1 MSLDKWINFLKPIY
15 IQDNVKRKKIQLI
28 IFFSIT
34 FGLSSLLGIL
44 LHFKNYIEPESLA
57 GFMMILP
64 LSSVALGKFFTEGKE
79 NDRYKFYSLVILLF
93 LIYFLVFTIK
103 SFKLISS
110 NQYLII
116 THLLILI
123 ASLIVLFQ
131 SNNLKD
137 FSIYKNHK
145 IGLILIAYFMLSN
158 IIPTIFDLLINGK
171 QVNYLGILYFIILS
185 PFTSF
190 FSIYQF
196 LGEEYGWRGFLQEIF
211 LTKFGKKLGIILIG
225 IIWSMWHW
233 ALVLTLYGPETP
245 VLASVVRTVYTIG
258 FAIFFGYAYM
268 KTKNIW
274 LCAML
279 HGINNS
285 SSIIESFTID
295 YDVVFTSQHLVEAII
310 IVSLFYVPF
319 LFTKEFKK
327 DKDIQLN
334 NI

>member
-1 MSLDKWINFLKPIY
+1 M
-15 IQDNVKRKKIQLI
+15 
-28 IFFSIT
+28 
-34 FGLSSLLGIL
+34 LGIL
-44 LHFKNYIEPESLA
+44 LYFEIYIEPESLA
-57 GFMMILP
+57 TFMMIFP
-64 LSSVALGKFFTEGKE
+64 LSSVAIGKFYSEGKE

-93 LIYFLVFTIK
+93 LIYFLVFSIK

-110 NQYLII
+110 NQYIII
-116 THLLILI
+116 TNLLILI
-123 ASLIVLFQ
+123 GSVTLLFQ
-131 SNNLKD
+131 SNNLKG
-137 FSIYKNHK
+137 FSIYKNYK
-145 IGLILIAYFMLSN
+145 IGLILIAYFMLSK

-185 PFTSF
+185 PITSF
-190 FSIYQF
+190 FSIYQL
-196 LGEEYGWRGFLQEIF
+196 LGEECGWRGFLQEIF
-211 LTKFGKKLGIILIG
+211 FSKFGKKLGILLIG

-258 FAIFFGYAYM
+258 FAIFFGYVYM

-274 LCAML
+274 FCAML

-285 SSIIESFTID
+285 SYIIESFTID
-295 YDVVFTSQHLVEAII
+295 YEVVFTSQHLVEAII